1 MTEEADLTPYLT
13 PDDKRFYRKGEL
25 YIAVK
30 LHAEEAANGL
40 LQPMY
45 LLGDFTVRLNNHES
59 VGAEL
64 LNRKEKQILHTG
76 SWADQGY
83 PHYAGLAVYSQIFD
97 IEETDDD
104 ARYFIEASTF
114 NSAHKVYINGR
125 EAGIALAEPFATEVT
140 GMIRPGRNEIE
151 IEIASTPENMFY
163 DLHAPF
169 GLSGPVCLTEEK

>member
-59 VGAEL
+59 VGA
-64 LNRKEKQILHTG
+64 
-76 SWADQGY
+76 D
-83 PHYAGLAVYSQIFD
+83 
-97 IEETDDD
+97 
-104 ARYFIEASTF
+104 
-114 NSAHKVYINGR
+114 
-125 EAGIALAEPFATEVT
+125 
-140 GMIRPGRNEIE
+140 
-151 IEIASTPENMFY
+151 
-163 DLHAPF
+163 
-169 GLSGPVCLTEEK
+169 